1 MERYLYSTA
10 VPVLLD
16 GGRIAG
22 RTARLLYAR
31 HGLEPHCFAPRR
43 HPLTA
48 VYTRRHVAL
57 PFTRE
62 NDAVNLRLLKAFAEE
77 WGTGVGILSLIPCA
91 PEAAAFL
98 TRVGQALEE
107 DYVLLESPPARGDPL
122 RGLIQRHDT
131 K

>member
-31 HGLEPHCFAPRR
+31 HGLEPHCFALRR

-48 VYTRRHVAL
+48 VYPRRHAAL

-107 DYVLLESPPARGDPL
+107 DYVLLESPPACGDPL